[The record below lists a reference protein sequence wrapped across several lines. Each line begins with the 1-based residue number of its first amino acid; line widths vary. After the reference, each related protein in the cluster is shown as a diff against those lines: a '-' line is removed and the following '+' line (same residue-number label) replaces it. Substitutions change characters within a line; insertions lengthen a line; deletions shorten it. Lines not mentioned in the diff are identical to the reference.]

1 MFTSLR
7 SRLLLT
13 YVLVIGV
20 VLCVA
25 GTALIVYILQN
36 PAIDRL
42 LYVRLDQAAENVLQQ
57 EMPALSSQQTL
68 HAIAQRI
75 DQQYDVRV
83 LVLSVDG
90 EVLTDSRIESEP
102 ELAPKTRRITQG
114 THGLAWDANRRAWLF
129 VWQPLDDDTFLVLAV
144 PRVRK
149 VSLLFSQRLREI
161 LRDDLFPPL
170 LQAGCAALIIALI
183 LALWMSRWVAAPL
196 QHMAAAARDVSAGEY
211 GHISVEGPEEVQS
224 LAHAFNEMTA
234 RVQASQQSQ
243 RDFVSNVSHELK
255 TPLTSIQGFSQAML
269 DGTADTPEKLQQ
281 SAEVIFSEA
290 GRMHRMVLDL
300 LDLARLDAGT
310 VELERVSVD
319 LTALLHNV
327 TTRLSPQAAQAQVD
341 LQFESFALP
350 IVIGD
355 GDRLTQVFTNLVENA
370 LKYTPP
376 GGQVRLRAVPAADC
390 VEISVED
397 TGPGIPPEDLKRI
410 FERFYQVD
418 KSRPGGGRRGIGLG
432 LPIAREIVHAHGGTI
447 TVHSQTG
454 QGSVFVVKIPLA
466 RPDDSTLTTRRKD

>member
-13 YVLVIGV
+13 YTLIIGV

-25 GTALIVYILQN
+25 GTALVWYILQN
-36 PAIDRL
+36 PAIERI
-42 LYVRLDQAAENVLQQ
+42 LYARLDQAAVIILQQ
-57 EMPALSSQQTL
+57 EMPALASQQALDT
-68 HAIAQRI
+68 IAKRI
-75 DQQYDVRV
+75 DQHYDVRV
-83 LVLSVDG
+83 LILSAEG
-90 EVLTDSRIESEP
+90 EIMTDSRSESDP
-102 ELAPKTRRITQG
+102 ELRPRLHHTTQG
-114 THGLAWDANRRAWLF
+114 AHAIAWDANKRAWLY
-129 VWQPLDDDTFLVLAV
+129 VWQPLDDGNFLVMAV
-144 PRVRK
+144 PRIRK
-149 VSLLFSQRLREI
+149 VSLLFTQRLREI

-170 LQAGCAALIIALI
+170 MQAGCAALILAMI

-196 QHMAAAARDVSAGEY
+196 QRMVAATRSVSAGEY
-211 GHISVEGPEEVQS
+211 SHIPVKGPEEVQS
-224 LAHAFNEMTA
+224 LARAFNEMTA
-234 RVQASQQSQ
+234 RVQASQHSQ

-255 TPLTSIQGFSQAML
+255 TPLTSIQGFSQAIL

-281 SAEVIFSEA
+281 SAEVIHSEA
-290 GRMHRMVLDL
+290 ERMHRMVLDL

-310 VELERVSVD
+310 VELERARVD
-319 LTALLHNV
+319 LKALLQNV

-341 LQFESFALP
+341 LQFAGDSLP
-350 IVIGD
+350 MVIGD

-376 GGQVRLRAVPAADC
+376 GGQVRLRAAAAADC

-397 TGPGIPPEDLKRI
+397 TGPGIPSEDLGRI

-418 KSRPGGGRRGIGLG
+418 KSRPGGGRRGVGLG
-432 LPIAREIVHAHGGTI
+432 LPIAREIIQAHGGTI
-447 TVHSQTG
+447 TAHSQTG

-466 RPDDSTLTTRRKD
+466 HPDDSTLTTRRKD